1 MSIEKIKNN
10 KEVFSGRSLLDAKNV
25 KNRAYLSTPQDSVSF
40 TGANAKATESLSDFL
55 LKLMPKNVRGWLV
68 RSMVKIHEG
77 MGEFQNQLINAVG
90 TGLVAPIFIKWNPLS
105 DKDEDTRTY
114 TAWRQPVSAVLAI
127 GTQGAIVIPFNH
139 LIRKLSDV
147 GYLGT
152 QYNATLFPSDAYI
165 EKELKGENPGVKY
178 TKSELKAAVSAR
190 KKEYETRF
198 LNMIEQDKVVW
209 KTTDGVTD
217 STLEMPKAEFKK
229 VFEDTIDS
237 IIKSEEQQKLNAV
250 EKKLPNKI
258 RRGIFYHNHPEESLS
273 VLQKLQ
279 SKLSAVYNQSDLN
292 AHSTNDEIINA
303 SKNFDKECK
312 SLIKELKKEMKQD
325 STKKELNE
333 ELIKIVKEIKDK
345 NTSSDP
351 SSLRVLSAKI
361 SKMIDSVE
369 TMRTKRSTQEIIE
382 YVTEA
387 VTRRT
392 SAIDGLISTLKE
404 IKTKLNTTGI
414 TVKEAQAIIDE
425 TIRSGYAEIR
435 AKHLAKGLPESEIAN
450 SIEWIESPATRLSE
464 KVKSIPKCIAEQMK
478 KIVKSNIDGMKRW
491 TGLGVSLAI
500 LPFTCWLLN
509 KIYPWFMDK
518 AFPELSNKAASAK
531 KDKYNKTEE
540 VK

>member
-10 KEVFSGRSLLDAKNV
+10 KEVFSGRNLLDAKNV

-40 TGANAKATESLSDFL
+40 TGSPAKAAKTLNEFL
-55 LKLMPKNVRGWLV
+55 LGLMPGKI

-147 GYLGT
+147 GYLGP

-165 EKELKGENPGVKY
+165 EKEIKAANPQTKY

-190 KKEYETRF
+190 KGEYEKR
-198 LNMIEQDKVVW
+198 LINMIEDDKIVW
-209 KTTDGVTD
+209 NTTDGKTA

-229 VFEDTIDS
+229 LFEETLDTI
-237 IIKSEEQQKLNAV
+237 IQSEESEKLAAIQ
-250 EKKLPNKI
+250 KKLPNKI
-258 RRGIFYHNHPEESLS
+258 KRGIFFHNNPDEA
-273 VLQKLQ
+273 VAILQRLQ
-279 SKLSAVYNQSDLN
+279 GKLSQVYNV
-292 AHSTNDEIINA
+292 TNINSSGADVNITNA

-312 SLIKELKKEMKQD
+312 AIIKELEKD
-325 STKKELNE
+325 STRKGINA
-333 ELIKIVKEIKDK
+333 ELIKMVKEIKDK
-345 NTSSDP
+345 NTGSDP
-351 SSLRVLSAKI
+351 ISLRVLDAKI
-361 SKMIDSVE
+361 SKMIGSIE
-369 TMRTKRSTQEIIE
+369 IMKTKGSTQEIIE

-387 VTRRT
+387 VIRRT
-392 SAIDGLISTLKE
+392 NAIDGTIATLSKIKARLIS
-404 IKTKLNTTGI
+404 GDI
-414 TVKEAQAIIDE
+414 TVKEAQKIIDE
-425 TIRSGYAEIR
+425 TIKNSYDAVR
-435 AKHLAKGLPESEIAN
+435 AQHAAKGLPEGELKN
-450 SIEWIESPATRLSE
+450 SVEWIESVATRLSE
-464 KVKSIPKCIAEQMK
+464 KAKSIARCIADQQK
-478 KIVKSNIDGMKRW
+478 KHVKSNIDGMKRW

-509 KIYPWFMDK
+509 KIYPWFMDR
-518 AFPELSNKAASAK
+518 AFPDLSNKAASAK

>member
-10 KEVFSGRSLLDAKNV
+10 KEVFSGRNLFDVQNV
-25 KNRAYLSTPQDSVSF
+25 KNRAYLTTPKDSVSF
-40 TGANAKATESLSDFL
+40 TGTAKATGDLSEFL

-147 GYLGT
+147 GYLGP
-152 QYNATLFPSDAYI
+152 QYNASLFPSDAYI
-165 EKELKGENPGVKY
+165 EKEIKAENPGVKY
-178 TKSELKAAVSAR
+178 SKSELKAAVSAR
-190 KKEYETRF
+190 KKEKEAKF
-198 LNMIEQDKVVW
+198 LEMIEQDKVVW
-209 KTTDGVTD
+209 KTTDGKTA
-217 STLEMPKAEFKK
+217 STLEMPKSEFKK
-229 VFEDTIDS
+229 IFEDTLDA
-237 IIKSEEQQKLNAV
+237 IIKSEEKEKLVAI

-258 RRGIFYHNHPEESLS
+258 RRGIFYHNHPEESIS
-273 VLQKLQ
+273 VLQRLQGKLTQ
-279 SKLSAVYNQSDLN
+279 VYNQTNLN
-292 AHSTNDEIINA
+292 AEPSSDDIITA
-303 SKNFDKECK
+303 SRNFDKECK
-312 SLIKELKKEMKQD
+312 ALIKELKKEVKKD
-325 STKKELNE
+325 SSKKELNE

-345 NTSSDP
+345 NTGSDP
-351 SSLRVLSAKI
+351 ISIRVLNEKI
-361 SKMIDSVE
+361 SKMIGSVE

-392 SAIDGLISTLKE
+392 GAIDGLISTLQG
-404 IKTKLNTTGI
+404 IKVKLNTVGI
-414 TVKEAQAIIDE
+414 TVKEAQAIVDDAIKNY
-425 TIRSGYAEIR
+425 YADVK
-435 AKHLAKGLPESEIAN
+435 AKHIAKGLPEHELAN

-464 KVKSIPKCIAEQMK
+464 KVKSIPKCIADQMK